1 MTNEWEEY
9 LAYTLPPVYSC
20 KSKSDNAYL
29 GRFTIKMILENI
41 GFSRIF
47 TILARGF
54 LFHNKDG
61 SIKDGDPYER
71 ADEARQML
79 CAWSSVPDNEKATIK
94 EWQFTSDFRELHEKF
109 PELVGTDG
117 YGWYARHIH
126 NAAEFIAENENIVR
140 KSSIT
145 LAEKIDDFDNAWRN
159 QVIHYL
165 VPIFSE
171 NTKGEFVLRF
181 DDVIADALEQG
192 PLRTEEYRLTKEQ
205 TEWVNAMVGLKSL
218 RKAGYTLLS
227 FYLANKPA
235 DSDWVIL
242 PQMNFDAYFGN
253 TNFSKNYVHMLPTA
267 FFERRPGNCGVS
279 MFRIKSIA

>member
-20 KSKSDNAYL
+20 KSKSDNTYL

-54 LFHNKDG
+54 LFHNTNG
-61 SIKDGDPYER
+61 SIKDDDPYER
-71 ADEARQML
+71 AEEAKQML
-79 CAWSSVPDNEKATIK
+79 CAWCSVPDNGKATLK

-109 PELVGTDG
+109 PELVGADG

-126 NAAEFIAENENIVR
+126 DAAEFIAENQKIVR
-140 KSSIT
+140 KSSII

-205 TEWVNAMVGLKSL
+205 TEWVDSVVGLKSL

-235 DSDWVIL
+235 DSDWVVL

-253 TNFSKNYVHMLPTA
+253 TNFSKNYVHMLPTT
-267 FFERRPGNCGVS
+267 FFERHPGNCGVS
-279 MFRIKSIA
+279 MYRIKM

>member
-1 MTNEWEEY
+1 
-9 LAYTLPPVYSC
+9 
-20 KSKSDNAYL
+20 
-29 GRFTIKMILENI
+29 
-41 GFSRIF
+41 
-47 TILARGF
+47 
-54 LFHNKDG
+54 
-61 SIKDGDPYER
+61 
-71 ADEARQML
+71 
-79 CAWSSVPDNEKATIK
+79 
-94 EWQFTSDFRELHEKF
+94 
-109 PELVGTDG
+109 
-117 YGWYARHIH
+117 
-126 NAAEFIAENENIVR
+126 ENENIVR

-145 LAEKIDDFDNAWRN
+145 LAEKIDNFDNAWRN

-192 PLRTEEYRLTKEQ
+192 PLRTQEYRLTKEQ

-218 RKAGYTLLS
+218 RKTAYTLLS
-227 FYLANKPA
+227 FYLANKPV

-279 MFRIKSIA
+279 MYMIKSIA